1 MAVES
6 HFDCKEKEY
15 FLGGLKVTYITPF
28 PREDP
33 PPNLHQVVLNYP
45 DEVLPSK
52 ILNMENIL
60 SDKPNINDL
69 DKMLDFIFNVFEH
82 ALRHENVQKLMTDQ
96 NENFDVAVIEWL
108 YGEVSAGFAALF
120 QCPLIWSS
128 SLDPHWLILQLVD
141 EAANPS
147 YVPDILSNNL
157 PPFTFSQRVQEL
169 WTQIST
175 SMTMKSFDKKYTAL
189 YNEVFVPA
197 GNRKGILMPPY
208 EEVKYNASLVISNSH
223 VSLGEPVRLPQNFIP
238 VGGYHINTKPK
249 PLPKVINAVHGDP
262 PFRRSHQCMADHLVK
277 DRILGKREDLQKLM
291 DDARNGV
298 IYFSMGSNLKSKDLP
313 DKMKRDFLEMFGQ
326 LNQTVIWKFEDAL
339 SGLPKNVHILKWAP
353 QQSILAHPN
362 CILFITHGGLLSTTE
377 TVHFGVPIVGIPV
390 FADQFI
396 NVDKSVSR
404 GFAKRV
410 DLSHETPKR
419 LKVAIHEVIGDPS
432 YREKVKYLS
441 LVYHDRPVP
450 PGRMLVHWVEH
461 AVKTRGAPHLRSR
474 ALSTPWYQKT
484 YLDLATLVAV
494 VTFGLYITA
503 KHLFKSKFMTH
514 DKKNQ

>member
-1 MAVES
+1 MLKECAVLCIISSMIWTIEAFKVLLMFPLPAPS
-6 HFDCKEKEY
+6 HGI
-15 FLGGLKVTYITPF
+15 LGNGYVEHLLNAGHEVTYITPF

-52 ILNMENIL
+52 ILNIENIL
-60 SDKPNINDL
+60 SDKQNINL
-69 DKMLDFIFNVFEH
+69 NRMMHFFFNVHEH
-82 ALRHENVQKLMTDQ
+82 ALRHENVQKLMTAQ

-128 SLDPHWLILQLVD
+128 SVDPHWLILQLVD

-238 VGGYHINTKPK
+238 VGGYHIDTKPK
-249 PLPKVINAVHGDP
+249 PLPK
-262 PFRRSHQCMADHLVK
+262 
-277 DRILGKREDLQKLM
+277 DLQKLM

-313 DKMKRDFLEMFGQ
+313 DKMKRDFLETFGQ

-432 YREKVKYLS
+432 YREMVKYLS
-441 LVYHDRPVP
+441 MVYHDRPVP
-450 PGRMLVHWVEH
+450 PGRLLVHCG
-461 AVKTRGAPHLRSR
+461 ARGQNPRR
-474 ALSTPWYQKT
+474 AASELARASTPWYHKT
-484 YLDLATLVAV
+484 YLDLAALIAA

-503 KHLFKSKFMTH
+503 KCLFNSIFLTY
-514 DKKNQ
+514 DNKKNQ